1 MDKKQIIYR
10 EDKNNMAKI
19 FLYDE
24 FNPEDNAMLQALYS
38 RSPESVEEHVNKV
51 RQTGSG
57 KFMERFYV
65 GYGHMSIADCGSTTL
80 FIENISILAD
90 KAIQDWP
97 LYSGQ
102 ETSTRYVDMSKQ
114 PIIDPINTTASQ
126 KILSDWMT
134 FYISSQERVREHLR
148 QKYPRQP
155 NEDEKVYEKA
165 IGARSFDIM
174 RGFLPAGI
182 TTQLSW
188 HTNLRQAWDKLSILR
203 YWPLPEVKD
212 AANGMLEKLKE
223 KYPHSFSHNLY
234 EEQEKWRQEIFSKY
248 SYYHQPKTSVFSY
261 STNISNEE
269 LLKYQDIISTRPQKT
284 NLPQFL
290 AELGWITFDFLL
302 DYGSF
307 RDIQRHRNG
316 VCRMPL
322 LTTELGFQQWYLD
335 QLPDDLRSAAL
346 SLIEKQKTA
355 IDALAAPAEIKQ
367 YYISLGFNVSGR
379 VTYALPAAVYVI
391 ELRSSKTVHP
401 TLRAVAH
408 KMTAA
413 LKVRFP
419 ELALHSDLN
428 PDDWDVRRGLQ
439 DIIKI

>member
-1 MDKKQIIYR
+1 
-10 EDKNNMAKI
+10 MAKI
-19 FLYDE
+19 FLFDE

-38 RSPESVEEHVNKV
+38 RSPESVEEHVKKV
-51 RQTGSG
+51 RETGSG
-57 KFMERFYV
+57 KFMEKFYV
-65 GYGHMSIADCGSTTL
+65 GYGHMSIADCGSTTF
-80 FIENISILAD
+80 FIEQISILAD

-114 PIIDPINTTASQ
+114 PIIDPLNTENSK
-126 KILSDWMT
+126 KILEEWMT
-134 FYISSQERVREHLR
+134 FYISSQERARQHLR
-148 QKYPRQP
+148 EKYPKKP
-155 NEDEKVYEKA
+155 DEDEKVYEKA

-188 HTNLRQAWDKLSILR
+188 HTNLRQAWDKLSVLR
-203 YWPLPEVKD
+203 HWPLPEVKNL
-212 AANGMLEKLKE
+212 ANGMLEKLKE

-234 EEQEKWRQEIFSKY
+234 EEQEKFREEIFNKY

-269 LLKYQDIISTRPQKT
+269 LLKYKKIISSRPQKT
-284 NLPQFL
+284 NLPNFL
-290 AELGWITFDFLL
+290 AELGLVTFDFLL
-302 DYGSF
+302 DFGSF

-335 QLPDDLRSAAL
+335 QLPDDLKITAL
-346 SLIEKQKTA
+346 ELLEKQKTA
-355 IDALAAPAEIKQ
+355 IASLPASAEIKQ
-367 YYISLGFNVSGR
+367 YYISLGFNVSCR
-379 VTYALPAAVYVI
+379 VTYALPAAVYVT
-391 ELRSSKTVHP
+391 ELRSMKTVHP

-408 KMTAA
+408 KMHAA
-413 LKVRFP
+413 LRVRFP
-419 ELALHSDLN
+419 EMTLHSDLN
-428 PDDWDVRRGLQ
+428 PDDWDTRRGLQ
-439 DIIKI
+439 DITEKK

>member
-1 MDKKQIIYR
+1 
-10 EDKNNMAKI
+10 MAEI

-38 RSPESVEEHVNKV
+38 RSPESVEEHVKKV
-51 RQTGSG
+51 RETGSG

-80 FIENISILAD
+80 FIERVSILAD

-114 PIIDPINTTASQ
+114 PIIDPLNTEDSK
-126 KILSDWMT
+126 KILDDWMT

-148 QKYPRQP
+148 EKYPKKSD
-155 NEDEKVYEKA
+155 EDEKVYEKA
-165 IGARSFDIM
+165 VGARSFDIM

-188 HTNLRQAWDKLSILR
+188 HTNLRQAWDKLSVLR
-203 YWPLPEVKD
+203 HWPLPEVREI
-212 AANGMLEKLKE
+212 ASSLLEKLKE

-234 EEQEKWRQEIFSKY
+234 EEQEKFRDNIFGKY

-269 LLKYQDIISTRPQKT
+269 LLRYKEIISSRPQKT
-284 NLPQFL
+284 NLPNFL
-290 AELGWITFDFLL
+290 AELGLVTFDFLL
-302 DYGSF
+302 DFGSF

-322 LTTELGFQQWYLD
+322 LTAELGFQQWYLD
-335 QLPDDLRSAAL
+335 QLPDDLRKAAVA
-346 SLIEKQKTA
+346 LIEKQKTA
-355 IDALAAPAEIKQ
+355 IASLPASAEIKQ
-367 YYISLGFNVSGR
+367 YYISLGFNVSCR
-379 VTYALPAAVYVI
+379 VTYALPAAVYVT
-391 ELRSSKTVHP
+391 ELRSMKTVHP

-408 KMTAA
+408 KMHAA
-413 LKVRFP
+413 LKTRFP
-419 ELALHSDLN
+419 ELVLHSDLN
-428 PDDWDVRRGLQ
+428 PDDWDVRRGSQ
-439 DIIKI
+439 DITEKK